1 MGSIFNKAHRPFA
14 IPLLA
19 FERFSELRQQL
30 TNEAKVLESVVI
42 PTLVE
47 CCSIVDPT
55 EQDIEYFLERLE
67 RVGKE
72 ANSLSDAPKPSY
84 ARTLGSA
91 YAGALRKLDTAG
103 LILYM
108 CAYDFNK
115 ANYVYTKLDR
125 DIALEMVDSFLELK
139 AQENNL
145 LFESCLYGFG
155 GKYTTDGEA
164 EVVDLDLSNDNDIAQ
179 LAQIF
184 ARH

>member
-1 MGSIFNKAHRPFA
+1 
-14 IPLLA
+14 
-19 FERFSELRQQL
+19 
-30 TNEAKVLESVVI
+30 
-42 PTLVE
+42 
-47 CCSIVDPT
+47 
-55 EQDIEYFLERLE
+55 
-67 RVGKE
+67 
-72 ANSLSDAPKPSY
+72 
-84 ARTLGSA
+84 
-91 YAGALRKLDTAG
+91 
-103 LILYM
+103 M